1 MVFTNLLRTCV
12 SMTPSVVS
20 KTFSPAIDLPSIESL
35 DHGVV
40 IIVDS
45 GGDEE
50 VILVGPV
57 DAVVHPVIM
66 VVRVETVVMV
76 PKSRELN

>member
-1 MVFTNLLRTCV
+1 
-12 SMTPSVVS
+12 MTPSVVS
-20 KTFSPAIDLPSIESL
+20 KTFTPTGDFPSTQGLIESL

-40 IIVDS
+40 LIVDS

-57 DAVVHPVIM
+57 DSVVQPVIM
-66 VVRVETVVMV
+66 VVSIETVVMV
-76 PKSRELN
+76 PEDRELN